1 MLRLCVCSRLALG
14 RDLLFLSQLIIRFKI
29 QDHMTPTIL
38 IIDDDAKL
46 NELLSDFLKGF
57 GFDVITATR
66 PAEGLKKLKQAAP
79 DLVVLDIMLPD
90 MDGFDVCR
98 TIRQTSNV
106 PIIMLTARGEI
117 TDKVVGL
124 ELGADDYL
132 AKPFEPRELVARIQS
147 VLRRTRRLEDT
158 RSLSFNRLSI
168 DPGTQMV
175 LLDGIPVDLTTNEFR
190 ALVLLAANAGKV
202 LNRDQILQELRGID
216 CDAFNRSVDITV
228 SRLRQKLRDNPKSP
242 EFIKT
247 VWGSGYVF
255 IANPV

>member
-1 MLRLCVCSRLALG
+1 
-14 RDLLFLSQLIIRFKI
+14 
-29 QDHMTPTIL
+29 
-38 IIDDDAKL
+38 
-46 NELLSDFLKGF
+46 
-57 GFDVITATR
+57 
-66 PAEGLKKLKQAAP
+66 
-79 DLVVLDIMLPD
+79 
-90 MDGFDVCR
+90 
-98 TIRQTSNV
+98 
-106 PIIMLTARGEI
+106 
-117 TDKVVGL
+117 
-124 ELGADDYL
+124 
-132 AKPFEPRELVARIQS
+132 
-147 VLRRTRRLEDT
+147 
-158 RSLSFNRLSI
+158 
-168 DPGTQMV
+168 MV

>member
-1 MLRLCVCSRLALG
+1 M
-14 RDLLFLSQLIIRFKI
+14 K
-29 QDHMTPTIL
+29 TIL
-38 IIDDDAKL
+38 VVDD
-46 NELLSDFLKGF
+46 ELKITRLLRDYLQQAGF
-57 GFDVITATR
+57 RVVTAADGPAALTVARAER
-66 PAEGLKKLKQAAP
+66 P
-79 DLVVLDIMLPD
+79 DMIVLDLGLPGL
-90 MDGFDVCR
+90 DGLDVTR
-98 TIRQTSNV
+98 TLRRSSDV

-147 VLRRTRRLEDT
+147 VLRRTRPLKDT
-158 RSLSFNRLSI
+158 RNLSFHRLII
-168 DPGTQMV
+168 DPAKQMV
-175 LLDGIPVDLTTNEFR
+175 LMDGRPVDLTTNEFR